1 MWFGLA
7 RMALS
12 TGAKVYANKQRQKE
26 AMSQAALLAAQ
37 KMASGENEYQG
48 RLLEARQND
57 YKDEFVLIILS
68 APIIVL
74 AWGVFSEDPQMM
86 QKIELFFHHF
96 GQLPIWFQTLWIT
109 VVASIF
115 GIKGTQV
122 FRNGGPKN
130 KEKK

>member
-7 RMALS
+7 KMALK
-12 TGAKVYANKQRQKE
+12 TGSHIYQNRQKTKA
-26 AMSQAALLAAQ
+26 AMSDAQVLHAERQAR
-37 KMASGENEYQG
+37 GEESYQG
-48 RLLEARQND
+48 KLLEARQND
-57 YKDEFVLIILS
+57 YKDEFVLLIIS

-74 AWGVFSEDPQMM
+74 AWGVFSDDPALL

-96 GQLPIWFQTLWIT
+96 GSLPLWFQTLWIT

-122 FRNGGPKN
+122 FRNGGSKN
-130 KEKK
+130 KK